1 MDKIS
6 GTIENIIYHN
16 ESNNFT
22 VLDMEVGGRLITV
35 TGNFPHLN
43 QGEYLTVKGVW
54 SEHPNFGLQMKAHS
68 FQLDVPETL
77 EGMEKYLASGLI
89 LGIGEKKARLL
100 VERFGEDVL
109 NIIRYQPHRLTEVEG
124 IGTKT
129 AQRIS
134 ESFNEHREVMD
145 IIMFLGEYG
154 ISSSLA
160 MRVYKVYAE
169 HTVSVIRENPYRLIR
184 DVPGIGFKIAD
195 EIAMQLGIEPFS
207 PFRIM
212 AGIKHLLQQC
222 YSDGNMYLEEEVL
235 LQRTREVMGIDE
247 DLAEENLEELTLQGE
262 IKLELVDER
271 RVFYTVPL
279 YQAEASVAERIM
291 DIAEYTYENQI
302 LNIDRI
308 LDAFEAE
315 QGIRLDD
322 VQKEAIRASMD
333 HGVVIITGG
342 PGTGKTT
349 IIKCILEIFHSLD
362 FQIALAAPTGRAAK
376 RIKETTGFDARTIH
390 RMLEYGYS
398 ENEEEQTFDRNE
410 DNPLE
415 ADLVIVDEASMVDI
429 LLMNHLLKAVA
440 LGTRLILVGD
450 VNQLPSV
457 GPGNVLKD
465 FLESGVIPM
474 VKLEK
479 IFRQAQESM
488 IVVNA
493 HRINSGEMPLVNDKE
508 KDFYFIQCATP
519 EKIRQTI
526 LDISTHRLKNY
537 NNYDFFE
544 DIQVITP
551 VKKGATGIYELNR
564 LLQANL
570 NPPQSHKEERTFGGT
585 LYRVGDKVMQTKN
598 NYNMEWTVRSTQEQG
613 HGIFNGDMGRI
624 QEIRTM
630 DKAVVVVFD
639 DDKLVYYTFDQMD
652 ELMLAYAIT
661 VHKSQGSEFPVVV
674 MPIYQGPRMLLNRNL
689 IYTAVTRGK
698 ELVILVGHKTYL
710 QGMIQN
716 NQTVLRKTGLKQRI
730 LNVKTRRRWL
740 EGMDS

>member
-6 GTIENIIYHN
+6 GYIENIIYHN
-16 ESNNFT
+16 EFNNFT
-22 VLDMEVGGRLITV
+22 VMDLDAGGKMVTV
-35 TGNFPHLN
+35 TGNFPAMN
-43 QGEYLTVKGVW
+43 QGEFITVKGVW

-68 FQLDVPETL
+68 FQMEIPESL

-89 LGIGEKKARLL
+89 TGIGAKKARLL

-109 NIIRYQPHRLTEVEG
+109 DIIRYSPHRLTEVEG

-160 MRVYKVYAE
+160 MKAYKAYGE
-169 HTVSVIRENPYRLIR
+169 NTVSVIRENPYRLIR
-184 DVPGIGFKIAD
+184 DVRGIGFKIAD
-195 EIAMQLGIEPFS
+195 EMAMHMGMEEES

-212 AGIKHLLQQC
+212 AGIKHLLQKC
-222 YSDGNMYLEEEVL
+222 YGDGNMYMEEGE
-235 LQRTREVMGIDE
+235 LQSRVQEMLGIDRE
-247 DLAEENLEELTLQGE
+247 TALDNLQELTLQGE
-262 IKLELVDER
+262 IKLVDLDGQ
-271 RVFYTVPL
+271 RVYYTLPL
-279 YQAEASVAERIM
+279 YMAEESVAQRIVE
-291 DIAEYTYENQI
+291 IAGYSYENQI
-302 LNIDRI
+302 INVDSIME
-308 LDAFEAE
+308 AFERDN
-315 QGIRLDD
+315 GILLDE
-322 VQKEAIRASMD
+322 VQKEAIRASIE

-349 IIKCILEIFHSLD
+349 IIKCILEIFHQLD
-362 FQIALAAPTGRAAK
+362 YEIALAAPTGRAAK
-376 RIKETTGFDARTIH
+376 RMKETTGFDAKTIH

-410 DNPLE
+410 ENPLE
-415 ADLVIVDEASMVDI
+415 ADIVVVDEASMIDI
-429 LLMNHLLKAVA
+429 LLMHHLLQAIS

-465 FLESGVIPM
+465 FMESGSVPM
-474 VKLEK
+474 VRLEK

-493 HRINSGEMPLVNDKE
+493 HRINDGEMPLANNKD
-508 KDFYFIQCATP
+508 KDFYFIQCASG

-537 NNYDFFE
+537 NGYDFFE
-544 DIQVITP
+544 DIQIITP
-551 VKKGATGIYELNR
+551 IKKGPTGIYEMNR

-570 NPPQSHKEERTFGGT
+570 NPPDPMKTERTFTST
-585 LYRVGDKVMQTKN
+585 LFREGDKVMQTKN
-598 NYNMEWTVRSTQEQG
+598 NYNMEWRDLNTQEEGQ
-613 HGIFNGDMGRI
+613 GIFNGDIGRI
-624 QEIRTM
+624 REIRLD
-630 DKAVVVVFD
+630 DKVVVVDFD
-639 DDKLVYYTFDQMD
+639 DDREVVYTFDQMD
-652 ELMLAYAIT
+652 EVILAYAIT

-674 MPIYQGPRMLLNRNL
+674 MPVFRGPRMLLNRNL

-698 ELVILVGHKTYL
+698 EMVILVGHKSFL
-710 QGMIQN
+710 QAMVAN
-716 NQTVLRKTGLKQRI
+716 NQTILRKTGLKQRI
-730 LNVKTRRRWL
+730 MDSVTRRQWL
-740 EGMDS
+740 D